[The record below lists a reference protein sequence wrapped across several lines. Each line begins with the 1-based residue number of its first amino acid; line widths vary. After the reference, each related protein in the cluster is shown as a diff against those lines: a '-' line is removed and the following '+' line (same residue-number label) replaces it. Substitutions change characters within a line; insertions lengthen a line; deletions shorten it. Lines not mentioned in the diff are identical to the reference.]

1 MNTTPI
7 IEIEEFDAETFEL
20 NYHCANSYDSFYL
33 KGTIILEEEESLWG
47 DQVSACHLVA
57 KVNEITEV
65 FQFDEEGEEMNHV
78 NLELAREAM
87 QAIERKEE
95 VLDTKYYSINYN
107 L

>member
-7 IEIEEFDAETFEL
+7 IEGEFETEEFEL
-20 NYHCANSYDSFYL
+20 NYYCANSYDSFYL
-33 KGTIILEEEESLWG
+33 KGTIVLEEEDSLWG

-57 KVNEITEV
+57 KVEEIEEV
-65 FQFDEEGEEMNHV
+65 VQYDDGEEMDHV